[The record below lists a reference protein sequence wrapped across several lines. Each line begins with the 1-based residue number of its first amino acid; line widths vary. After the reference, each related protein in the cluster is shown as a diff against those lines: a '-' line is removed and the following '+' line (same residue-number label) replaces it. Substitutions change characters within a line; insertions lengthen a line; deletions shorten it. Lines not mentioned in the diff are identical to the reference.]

1 MRAGVS
7 IQCPSARTTVN
18 RGTLERQTV
27 LSRGLHPSP
36 PACRG
41 GPYGFYGSG
50 GPTAPAGLNYRKG
63 GLWWRMK
70 VLMGRARQHFT
81 SEPLWFMGPLLF
93 YGSSIL
99 YWSKKP
105 GAIPRSP
112 REWGKGGLNLAL
124 FYEHIIC
131 SIRFTYM
138 LVGGV

>member
-1 MRAGVS
+1 M
-7 IQCPSARTTVN
+7 Q
-18 RGTLERQTV
+18 
-27 LSRGLHPSP
+27 
-36 PACRG
+36 G
-41 GPYGFYGSG
+41 GPLLFYGSG

-70 VLMGRARQHFT
+70 GASPSTFC
-81 SEPLWFMGPLLF
+81 P
-93 YGSSIL
+93 YGSWGPYYSMVALDYHIVVG
-99 YWSKKP
+99 SKKP

-131 SIRFTYM
+131 SIRLKFYG